1 MTLSSGPFVSDGA
14 AAILQVLSA
23 EKNDSLAKLEDE
35 VLNLKD
41 ENIKL
46 EQRIDELQTEL
57 ENERRC
63 RAEVNKVLTIPDSCA
78 STLGITLH
86 AYLYCQGRFLSN
98 SIGDS
103 HAT

>member
-63 RAEVNKVLTIPDSCA
+63 RAGCMCA
-78 STLGITLH
+78 DVK
-86 AYLYCQGRFLSN
+86 
-98 SIGDS
+98 SIAGS
-103 HAT
+103 SAAFSAPSVASYRSALRSLF